1 MGDSETV
8 AAETSAAETYPST
21 GYEDTAS
28 NPVTEAG
35 VTPAEFAGEATA
47 QVNSSHGVTYSGE
60 GNAYAGDPN
69 SVLQQAQFNA
79 NNDSKQAAG
88 VPDTNE
94 ATPMDADN
102 NSSVNG
108 AVGSA
113 AGLVNG
119 NAGLDGSADEK
130 QLTDNYGIY
139 MLFFL
144 AIVHLGIMSRF
155 TFPSELFFNC
165 LRKTLN
171 SVSRLGMK
179 FVSNIIKSRDLGFKW
194 FIK

>member
-1 MGDSETV
+1 MLFFVDFYIFFFEGKVFCSSMGDSETV
-8 AAETSAAETYPST
+8 AAETSAAETYPSA

-35 VTPAEFAGEATA
+35 TTPAEFAGEATA
-47 QVNSSHGVTYSGE
+47 QVNSSHGVTYSGD

-88 VPDTNE
+88 VPDANE

-108 AVGSA
+108 TVGSA

-119 NAGLDGSADEK
+119 NAVENVDGSADEK
-130 QLTDNYGIY
+130 QLTENYGIY
-139 MLFFL
+139 MFLFS
-144 AIVHLGIMSRF
+144 GYCTR
-155 TFPSELFFNC
+155 
-165 LRKTLN
+165 
-171 SVSRLGMK
+171 
-179 FVSNIIKSRDLGFKW
+179 
-194 FIK
+194 